1 MADWTQY
8 SGTSSNFTLGNI
20 FGNSAS
26 SAYDPQKYYSPD
38 EGVARRRANEARK
51 AEIKAAKEGA
61 ITDPVT
67 QYQTDYA
74 AARAAN
80 ESRYQDILGQS
91 EAAYTRNMGY
101 LDKYGQQQSADINQ
115 RYSDLGAS
123 AVQDLTSRGLGNT
136 TVTATTATG
145 IANQASAE
153 QRRLAEDVA
162 QQKLAAD
169 TSLTQ
174 AKLGVME
181 RKTDAYPDLNT
192 YLQMSEYLN
201 PTTTTKLASNYVYG
215 GQSTGKAS
223 PNKGFDTKQLS
234 NRQSMAYNY

>member
-1 MADWTQY
+1 MADWTPY
-8 SGTSSNFTLGNI
+8 SGKSSNFTLGNI
-20 FGNSAS
+20 FGSNPSF
-26 SAYDPQKYYSPD
+26 AYDTQKYYSP
-38 EGVARRRANEARK
+38 EEHVAMGRANAARA
-51 AEIKAAKEGA
+51 AEIKAAKEGSV
-61 ITDPVT
+61 TNPVT
-67 QYQTDYA
+67 QYQSDYA

-153 QRRLAEDVA
+153 QRRLAEDLA
-162 QQKLAAD
+162 QQRLAAD

-192 YLQMSEYLN
+192 YLQMAEYAS
-201 PTTTTKLASNYVYG
+201 PSTTTKLSSNYVYRG
-215 GQSTGKAS
+215 GNTGKTS
-223 PNKGFDTKQLS
+223 GYSGFDSSQLS
-234 NRQSMAYNY
+234 SRKSNPYY